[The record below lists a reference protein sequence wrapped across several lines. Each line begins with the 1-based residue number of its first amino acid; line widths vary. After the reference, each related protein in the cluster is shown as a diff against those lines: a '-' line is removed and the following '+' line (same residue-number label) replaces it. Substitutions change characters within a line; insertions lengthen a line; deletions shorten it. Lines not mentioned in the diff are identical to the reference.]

1 MWWGHPCL
9 NLYVAFRARRC
20 FYFGI
25 IIQTT
30 KMQQQK
36 IWPNYQSIYAHIY
49 FILYHC
55 VEVEMCDVP
64 LWNILKNKV
73 CFKIVYKCM
82 FWMCSILTNKNK
94 ENTDKD
100 INELP
105 EIFIA
110 FSLTSIFIL
119 DFQYPANVQ
128 WKCLK
133 IYIIIY
139 ISSYIFKYI
148 KSPIN
153 LFNSWV
159 LRLN

>member
-9 NLYVAFRARRC
+9 ILYVAFRARRC

-110 FSLTSIFIL
+110 FSLPSIFIS

-139 ISSYIFKYI
+139 IILYIQIYKITY
-148 KSPIN
+148 KS
-153 LFNSWV
+153 V
-159 LRLN
+159 